1 MQHNSRLVGR
11 VIRVGRGW
19 VDVDL
24 GRTVR
29 RMTTVWA
36 ARSSFTG
43 MAQSWRR
50 PRSAHP
56 QAGCDKS
63 FAETTLPEREL
74 VSSIR

>member
-29 RMTTVWA
+29 RMTTRPDQLIRVGSQIVVHRDGA
-36 ARSSFTG
+36 VVAP
-43 MAQSWRR
+43 AQ
-50 PRSAHP
+50 
-56 QAGCDKS
+56 
-63 FAETTLPEREL
+63 ERASTSR
-74 VSSIR
+74 VR